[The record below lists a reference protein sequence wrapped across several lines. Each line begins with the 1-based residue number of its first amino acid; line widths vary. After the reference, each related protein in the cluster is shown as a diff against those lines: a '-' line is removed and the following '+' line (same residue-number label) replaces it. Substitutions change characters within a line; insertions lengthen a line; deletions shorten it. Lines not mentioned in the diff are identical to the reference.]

1 MMNFFRVRYQNGLRG
16 KGATEAGA
24 AVRKYFMIK
33 LLDTEW
39 MDDPQVSN
47 ARKACRRSPEENREF
62 IRAGAG
68 RDKKPIWYDLLGQI
82 REEYWE
88 DKVYGV
94 LTADRMMT
102 YICAMFSYDMAL
114 RKGEANA
121 SGEKEED
128 HTIRNEDV
136 TFTLREPISIGGEV
150 TYMIR
155 GGSEEFRS
163 KVTPDNVE
171 SCHVG
176 AVTHKV
182 GLIRAGKVIG
192 RRTIEEEGFLEDLV
206 QWVLMSGAGPRDPLF
221 SRYLQFPGKLRSLKK
236 CTGKMITKAIK
247 EMVLRAGMDPGQF
260 AFHSVRKAAI
270 TQLKA
275 HGIVREEANARGN
288 YSRDSVMVNTVYNS
302 NEGGRGPLASS
313 SSGLGRRIEEE
324 DIRRVLG
331 AKYSDK

>member
-1 MMNFFRVRYQNGLRG
+1 MMNFFRVRYQKGLRG